1 MSRKVLRHY
10 QDPLDLIWIAAAGRM
25 DLRVKRSRDS
35 YASTD
40 GHGDLTISASS
51 EMDEDDCLAQMIFH
65 EICHSLVQGPQS
77 FGWIDW
83 GLDNETEKDR
93 EREHACLR
101 LQAALLEPLGLR
113 QVLAPTTDFR
123 EYYDALPRDPFG
135 ERHEGERLSIV
146 LSRAAYHRRNQLPWK
161 EHLQT
166 ALESTTELLQS
177 TRSYLSSDANDQDLV
192 SQIEE
197 RVPSHPTGL
206 EGFRGTPSATCGE
219 CAWSFEGGPG
229 KKVLRCRPAGGARVG
244 ASSNSCAHFERPF
257 NCLDCGAC
265 CREAYDT
272 VEIAPRDPALKRHLP
287 LLVRHSSGHDM
298 GRSGSRC
305 ICLRGGIDIEPPS
318 PSILGGDA
326 PPNAGE
332 KLAPLTIPGGAPFTC
347 AIYETR
353 PRTCRE
359 FTRGSDN
366 CLSARRVV
374 GLSR

>member
-206 EGFRGTPSATCGE
+206 EGFRGTPPPAENALGRSKEVRA
-219 CAWSFEGGPG
+219 
-229 KKVLRCRPAGGARVG
+229 KKFFAVV
-244 ASSNSCAHFERPF
+244 
-257 NCLDCGAC
+257 
-265 CREAYDT
+265 
-272 VEIAPRDPALKRHLP
+272 
-287 LLVRHSSGHDM
+287 LLV
-298 GRSGSRC
+298 
-305 ICLRGGIDIEPPS
+305 EPGWGPARTAALTS
-318 PSILGGDA
+318 NDPSIALIVERA
-326 PPNAGE
+326 AE
-332 KLAPLTIPGGAPFTC
+332 KPTIPSKSL
-347 AIYETR
+347 
-353 PRTCRE
+353 RE
-359 FTRGSDN
+359 IQR
-366 CLSARRVV
+366 
-374 GLSR
+374 